1 MATKTFTVPV
11 IMTSTFY
18 VEIEMEVD
26 DNMTEDEDYYHE
38 SFASIIDVADSNI
51 MSMDMADEQVHLYTK
66 YDFTT
71 GGGIAEVDVDL
82 FSEHYYDK
90 RLKA

>member
-1 MATKTFTVPV
+1 M
-11 IMTSTFY
+11 
-18 VEIEMEVD
+18 
-26 DNMTEDEDYYHE
+26 
-38 SFASIIDVADSNI
+38 FASIIDVADSNI

-90 RLKA
+90 GLKA